1 MKLNEIKSKNK
12 TKQNN
17 KNEKNKY
24 LNKKRNR
31 STNKTAKNINSRKLI
46 SEKKIIKKN
55 SKSKNKKNTSIKSK
69 KFEKKNKNVIN
80 FKEKSTKQTNKKKND
95 ASMKLIC
102 EIKNDV
108 QKEFDNLK
116 ERDKNNNNKIEKLL
130 QKNNLNNDVVFQYL
144 KNIALKEVKVE
155 EIKFLKFT
163 LSLEQQKLLIRK
175 TIFTDTFDTKQEL
188 INMLKNIKDNEDLQ
202 KTLDEFKQIKSKI
215 NLEKII
221 NPFIYTLNYDQDNMF
236 AFCFFLI
243 LEFLEMN
250 ISQIK
255 SAKNIIKNF
264 FSDYINSLNKENI
277 NKDELLYIYFS
288 FFNYESVCGDT
299 LTKINENIKDKKE
312 KENIF
317 EKFKKVI
324 KEHHFNEKD
333 KDISLT
339 KLNYIL
345 DKKWF
350 DEELFNEIYKNQIF
364 LFKKVQEQNYFFFN
378 KNMKNNYLLHL
389 KKLLFSKIMNKIFE
403 DFEDDFIENLN
414 QQNKKLNFNYL
425 FKNENAFEELKSH
438 FYFFPFDIER
448 SIKKVSGLTI
458 KNTLDLIIFVY
469 PRNIIELINLIQ
481 KYKENKKKIFFFNHI
496 VNSAYFFL
504 TIIHESSG
512 HYLFTYYYYLDSS
525 KITTS
530 TPKKSKIN
538 EYLKI
543 KLGDKVEDYDR
554 GSQIEGLLFGDIV
567 TSLTFWGAIFILTVN
582 FSKINDYEELAT
594 KFNQYNKKKI
604 EKKLLENLDLEGSDI
619 LKEIL
624 NKYGFSTND
633 LKENFLEDYLE
644 NLTLRTRSS
653 NSNFGQFDVYL
664 NNDVMGNYD
673 VVLSKEEKIRLM
685 GFK

>member
-1 MKLNEIKSKNK
+1 
-12 TKQNN
+12 
-17 KNEKNKY
+17 
-24 LNKKRNR
+24 
-31 STNKTAKNINSRKLI
+31 
-46 SEKKIIKKN
+46 
-55 SKSKNKKNTSIKSK
+55 
-69 KFEKKNKNVIN
+69 
-80 FKEKSTKQTNKKKND
+80 
-95 ASMKLIC
+95 MKLIC

-116 ERDKNNNNKIEKLL
+116 TRNKNNNKIEKLL

-163 LSLEQQKLLIRK
+163 LSLEQQNLLIRK

-250 ISQIK
+250 IYKIK
-255 SAKNIIKNF
+255 SAKNILNDF
-264 FSDYINSLNKENI
+264 FSDYINSLNKKNI
-277 NKDELLYIYFS
+277 NKNELLYIYFS
-288 FFNYESVCGDT
+288 FFNYESVYDDT
-299 LTKINENIKDKKE
+299 LTKINEKIIDKKE
-312 KENIF
+312 KGNIF
-317 EKFKKVI
+317 EKLEKVI
-324 KEHHFNEKD
+324 KEHPFNEKD

-339 KLNYIL
+339 KLNFIL
-345 DKKWF
+345 DKKSF

-389 KKLLFSKIMNKIFE
+389 KNFLFSKIMNKIFK
-403 DFEDDFIENLN
+403 DFKNDFIENLN

-438 FYFFPFDIER
+438 FYFFPFNIEQ

-469 PRNIIELINLIQ
+469 PKNIIELNDLIQ
-481 KYKENKKKIFFFNHI
+481 EHKENKKKIFFFNHI

-538 EYLKI
+538 EYLKK
-543 KLGDKVEDYDR
+543 KLGEKVEDYDR

-582 FSKINDYEELAT
+582 FSKINNYEDLAT

-604 EKKLLENLDLEGSDI
+604 EKKLIENLDLEGSDI

-644 NLTLRTRSS
+644 KLTLRTRSS
-653 NSNFGQFDVYL
+653 NCNFYQFDVYL
-664 NNDVMGNYD
+664 NNDVMGSYD

>member
-31 STNKTAKNINSRKLI
+31 TTNKTAKNNNSRKLI
-46 SEKKIIKKN
+46 SEKKNIKKK
-55 SKSKNKKNTSIKSK
+55 SKNKNKKNTSIKSK

-80 FKEKSTKQTNKKKND
+80 FKEKSTKQTNKKEND

-108 QKEFDNLK
+108 QKEFDNL
-116 ERDKNNNNKIEKLL
+116 EDKNNNNKIEKLL
-130 QKNNLNNDVVFQYL
+130 QKNNLNNNVVFQYL

-163 LSLEQQKLLIRK
+163 LSPEQQKFLIK
-175 TIFTDTFDTKQEL
+175 KKIFTDTFDTKQEL
-188 INMLKNIKDNEDLQ
+188 INILKNIKDNEDLQ
-202 KTLDEFKQIKSKI
+202 KTLDEFKQIKKKI
-215 NLEKII
+215 NLEEII

-250 ISQIK
+250 ICKIK
-255 SAKNIIKNF
+255 SAKNILNKF
-264 FSDYINSLNKENI
+264 FLDYINSLNKENI
-277 NKDELLYIYFS
+277 NKNELLYIYFS
-288 FFNYESVCGDT
+288 FFNYESVYGDT
-299 LTKINENIKDKKE
+299 LTKINENIKDTKE
-312 KENIF
+312 KVIIF
-317 EKFKKVI
+317 EKLEKVI
-324 KEHHFNEKD
+324 KEHPFNQKD

-339 KLNYIL
+339 KLNFIL
-345 DKKWF
+345 DKKSF

-389 KKLLFSKIMNKIFE
+389 KKLLFSKIMNKIFK
-403 DFEDDFIENLN
+403 DFKDDFIENLN
-414 QQNKKLNFNYL
+414 QQNKKLKFNYL

-438 FYFFPFDIER
+438 FYFFPFNIEQ
-448 SIKKVSGLTI
+448 SIKKISGLTI

-469 PRNIIELINLIQ
+469 PKNIIELNDLIQ
-481 KYKENKKKIFFFNHI
+481 EHKENKKKIFFFNHI

-538 EYLKI
+538 EYLKK

-582 FSKINDYEELAT
+582 FSKINNYEDLAT

-644 NLTLRTRSS
+644 KLTFRTRSS
-653 NSNFGQFDVYL
+653 NCNFTQFDVYL
-664 NNDVMGNYD
+664 NNDTMGSYD

>member
-163 LSLEQQKLLIRK
+163 LSLEQQNLLIRK
-175 TIFTDTFDTKQEL
+175 TIFTDAFDTKQEL

-339 KLNYIL
+339 KLNYML
-345 DKKWF
+345 DEKWF

-389 KKLLFSKIMNKIFE
+389 KKLLFSKIMNKIFK

-438 FYFFPFDIER
+438 FYFFPFNIEQ

-469 PRNIIELINLIQ
+469 PRNIIELNNLIQ

-582 FSKINDYEELAT
+582 FSKINNYEELAT

-644 NLTLRTRSS
+644 NLTLRIRSS
-653 NSNFGQFDVYL
+653 NCNFCQFDVYL

>member
-31 STNKTAKNINSRKLI
+31 STNKTAKNNNSRKLI
-46 SEKKIIKKN
+46 SEKKNIKKK
-55 SKSKNKKNTSIKSK
+55 SKNKNKKNTSIKSK
-69 KFEKKNKNVIN
+69 KFEKKNKNTIN
-80 FKEKSTKQTNKKKND
+80 FKENLTKQTKKKKND

-116 ERDKNNNNKIEKLL
+116 TRNKNNNKIEKLL
-130 QKNNLNNDVVFQYL
+130 QKNNLNNNVVFQYL

-163 LSLEQQKLLIRK
+163 LSPEQQKFLIK
-175 TIFTDTFDTKQEL
+175 KKIFTDTFDTKQEL
-188 INMLKNIKDNEDLQ
+188 INMLKNIKDNEDTQ
-202 KTLDEFKQIKSKI
+202 ITLGEFKQIKKKI
-215 NLEKII
+215 NLEEII

-250 ISQIK
+250 IYKIK
-255 SAKNIIKNF
+255 SAKNILNDF
-264 FSDYINSLNKENI
+264 FSDYINSLNKKKI
-277 NKDELLYIYFS
+277 NKNELLYIYFS
-288 FFNYESVCGDT
+288 IFNYDSVYDDT
-299 LTKINENIKDKKE
+299 LTKINENIKDEKK

-317 EKFKKVI
+317 EKLEKVI
-324 KEHHFNEKD
+324 KEHPFNQKD

-389 KKLLFSKIMNKIFE
+389 KKLLFSKIMNKIFK

-414 QQNKKLNFNYL
+414 QQNKKLKFNYL

-438 FYFFPFDIER
+438 FYFFPFNIEQ
-448 SIKKVSGLTI
+448 SIKKISGLTI

-469 PRNIIELINLIQ
+469 PKNIIELNDLIQ
-481 KYKENKKKIFFFNHI
+481 EHKENKKKIFFFNHI

-504 TIIHESSG
+504 TIIHESS
-512 HYLFTYYYYLDSS
+512 
-525 KITTS
+525 
-530 TPKKSKIN
+530 
-538 EYLKI
+538 
-543 KLGDKVEDYDR
+543 
-554 GSQIEGLLFGDIV
+554 V
-567 TSLTFWGAIFILTVN
+567 TSLPIIIIWILL
-582 FSKINDYEELAT
+582 KQQHLLL
-594 KFNQYNKKKI
+594 KNQ
-604 EKKLLENLDLEGSDI
+604 KLMNI
-619 LKEIL
+619 
-624 NKYGFSTND
+624 
-633 LKENFLEDYLE
+633 
-644 NLTLRTRSS
+644 
-653 NSNFGQFDVYL
+653 
-664 NNDVMGNYD
+664 
-673 VVLSKEEKIRLM
+673 
-685 GFK
+685 

>member
-95 ASMKLIC
+95 ASMKLIY

-116 ERDKNNNNKIEKLL
+116 ESDKKNNNKIEKLL

-163 LSLEQQKLLIRK
+163 LSLEQQNLLIRK

-255 SAKNIIKNF
+255 SAKNILNDF

-324 KEHHFNEKD
+324 EEHHFNEKD

-438 FYFFPFDIER
+438 FYFFPFNIEQ

-469 PRNIIELINLIQ
+469 PRNIIELNNLIQ

-582 FSKINDYEELAT
+582 FSKINNYEELAT

-653 NSNFGQFDVYL
+653 NSNFCQFDVYL

>member
-95 ASMKLIC
+95 ASMKLIY

-116 ERDKNNNNKIEKLL
+116 ESDKKNNNKIEKLL

-163 LSLEQQKLLIRK
+163 LSLEQQNLLIRK
-175 TIFTDTFDTKQEL
+175 TIFTDAFDTKQEL

-255 SAKNIIKNF
+255 SAKNIIKKF

-345 DKKWF
+345 DEKWF
-350 DEELFNEIYKNQIF
+350 DEELFNEIYENQIF

-389 KKLLFSKIMNKIFE
+389 KKLLFSKIMNKIFK

-538 EYLKI
+538 EYLKK
-543 KLGDKVEDYDR
+543 KLGDKVENYDR

-582 FSKINDYEELAT
+582 FSKINNYEELAT

-644 NLTLRTRSS
+644 NLTLRIRSS
-653 NSNFGQFDVYL
+653 NCNFCQFDVYL

>member
-31 STNKTAKNINSRKLI
+31 STNKTAKNNNTRKLI
-46 SEKKIIKKN
+46 SEKKNIKKK
-55 SKSKNKKNTSIKSK
+55 SKNKNKKNTSIKSK
-69 KFEKKNKNVIN
+69 KFEKKNKNAIN
-80 FKEKSTKQTNKKKND
+80 FKENLTKQTKKKKND

-116 ERDKNNNNKIEKLL
+116 TRNKNNNKIEKLL
-130 QKNNLNNDVVFQYL
+130 QKNNLNNNVVFQYL

-163 LSLEQQKLLIRK
+163 LSPEQQKFLIK
-175 TIFTDTFDTKQEL
+175 KKIFTDTFDTKQEL
-188 INMLKNIKDNEDLQ
+188 INMLKNIKDNEDTQ
-202 KTLDEFKQIKSKI
+202 ITLGEFKQIKKKI
-215 NLEKII
+215 NLEEII

-250 ISQIK
+250 IYKIK
-255 SAKNIIKNF
+255 SAKNILNDF
-264 FSDYINSLNKENI
+264 FSDYINSLNKKKI
-277 NKDELLYIYFS
+277 NKNELLYIYFS
-288 FFNYESVCGDT
+288 IFNYDSVYDDT
-299 LTKINENIKDKKE
+299 LTKINENIKDEKK

-317 EKFKKVI
+317 EKLEKVI
-324 KEHHFNEKD
+324 KEHPFNQKD

-339 KLNYIL
+339 KLNFIL
-345 DKKWF
+345 DKKSF

-389 KKLLFSKIMNKIFE
+389 KKLLFSKIMNKIFK
-403 DFEDDFIENLN
+403 DFKDDFIENLN
-414 QQNKKLNFNYL
+414 QQNKKLKFNYL

-438 FYFFPFDIER
+438 FYFFPFNIEQ
-448 SIKKVSGLTI
+448 SIKKISGLTI

-469 PRNIIELINLIQ
+469 PKNIIELNDLIQ
-481 KYKENKKKIFFFNHI
+481 EHKENKKKIFFFNHI

-538 EYLKI
+538 EYLKK
-543 KLGDKVEDYDR
+543 KLGDEVEDYDR

-582 FSKINDYEELAT
+582 FSKINNYEDLAT

-644 NLTLRTRSS
+644 KLTFRTRSS
-653 NSNFGQFDVYL
+653 NCNFTQFDVYL
-664 NNDVMGNYD
+664 NNDTMGSYD

>member
-46 SEKKIIKKN
+46 SEKKNIKKN
-55 SKSKNKKNTSIKSK
+55 SKNKNKKNTSIKSK

-163 LSLEQQKLLIRK
+163 LSLEQQNLLIRK

-255 SAKNIIKNF
+255 SAKNILNDF

-389 KKLLFSKIMNKIFE
+389 KKLLFSKIMNKIFK

-438 FYFFPFDIER
+438 FYFFPFNIEQ

-469 PRNIIELINLIQ
+469 PRNIIELNNLIQ

-582 FSKINDYEELAT
+582 FSKINNYEELAT

-644 NLTLRTRSS
+644 NLTLRIRSS
-653 NSNFGQFDVYL
+653 NCNFCQFDVYL

>member
-1 MKLNEIKSKNK
+1 
-12 TKQNN
+12 
-17 KNEKNKY
+17 
-24 LNKKRNR
+24 
-31 STNKTAKNINSRKLI
+31 
-46 SEKKIIKKN
+46 
-55 SKSKNKKNTSIKSK
+55 
-69 KFEKKNKNVIN
+69 
-80 FKEKSTKQTNKKKND
+80 
-95 ASMKLIC
+95 MKLIC

-116 ERDKNNNNKIEKLL
+116 TRNKNNNKIEKLL

-144 KNIALKEVKVE
+144 KNIDLKEVKVE

-163 LSLEQQKLLIRK
+163 LSPEQQKFLIK
-175 TIFTDTFDTKQEL
+175 KKIFIDTFDTKQEL
-188 INMLKNIKDNEDLQ
+188 INMLKNIKDNEDTQ
-202 KTLDEFKQIKSKI
+202 ITLGEFKQIKTKI

-221 NPFIYTLNYDQDNMF
+221 NSFIYTLNYDQDNMF

-250 ISQIK
+250 IYKIK
-255 SAKNIIKNF
+255 SAKNILNKF
-264 FSDYINSLNKENI
+264 FLDYINSLNKKNI
-277 NKDELLYIYFS
+277 NKNELLYIYFS
-288 FFNYESVCGDT
+288 IFNYDSVYDDT
-299 LTKINENIKDKKE
+299 LTKINENIKDTKE
-312 KENIF
+312 KVIIF
-317 EKFKKVI
+317 EKLEKVI
-324 KEHHFNEKD
+324 KEHPFNQKD

-339 KLNYIL
+339 KLNFIL
-345 DKKWF
+345 DKKSF

-389 KKLLFSKIMNKIFE
+389 KKLLFSKIMNKIFK
-403 DFEDDFIENLN
+403 DFKDDFIENLN
-414 QQNKKLNFNYL
+414 QQNKKLKFNYL

-438 FYFFPFDIER
+438 FYFFPFNIEQ

-469 PRNIIELINLIQ
+469 PKNIIELNDLIQ
-481 KYKENKKKIFFFNHI
+481 EHKENKKKIFFFNHI

-538 EYLKI
+538 EYLKK

-582 FSKINDYEELAT
+582 FSKINNYEDLAT

-604 EKKLLENLDLEGSDI
+604 EKKLIENLDLEGSDI

-644 NLTLRTRSS
+644 KLTFRTRSS
-653 NSNFGQFDVYL
+653 NCNFTQFDVYL
-664 NNDVMGNYD
+664 NNDTMGSYD

>member
-108 QKEFDNLK
+108 QKEFDNLN

-163 LSLEQQKLLIRK
+163 LSLEQQNLLIRK

-188 INMLKNIKDNEDLQ
+188 INMLKNINDNEDLQ

-250 ISQIK
+250 ICQIK
-255 SAKNIIKNF
+255 SAKNILNKF

-339 KLNYIL
+339 KLNFIL
-345 DKKWF
+345 DNKWF

-389 KKLLFSKIMNKIFE
+389 KKLLFSKIMNKIFK

-448 SIKKVSGLTI
+448 SVKKVSGLTI

-469 PRNIIELINLIQ
+469 PRNIIELNNLIQ

-538 EYLKI
+538 EYLKK

-582 FSKINDYEELAT
+582 FSKINNYEELAT

-644 NLTLRTRSS
+644 KLTFRTRSS
-653 NSNFGQFDVYL
+653 NCNFNQFDVYL
-664 NNDVMGNYD
+664 NNDTMGSYD